1 MDVFHVDLDNT
12 LIYSYKHEIGKDKRN
27 VEVYQG
33 REISFL
39 TEKTYRLLLELR
51 RYLCIV
57 PTTTRTVGQYARID
71 LGIGDIKYALACNGG
86 VLLIDGKQ
94 DGAWYRQ
101 SLKLVEESQGE
112 LEQAVR
118 YLEQEKSRTLEIRY
132 IQKLFVFTK
141 CQHPQAVVRRLR
153 ERLDPQAADV
163 SHNGEKVYVVPKK
176 LDKGTAAIRF
186 RDYMGAG
193 KIYAAGDS
201 EFDFPMLAQADLAA
215 APAGCA
221 WAGMPQDGHIH
232 AMPGKGL
239 FSEEMLEFMLAQVFL
254 NCYEIG

>member
-51 RYLCIV
+51 RHVCIV
-57 PTTTRTVGQYARID
+57 PTTTRTVEQYARID
-71 LGIGDIKYALACNGG
+71 LGIGDVKYALACNGG
-86 VLLIDGKQ
+86 ALLVDGKQ

-101 SLKLVEESQGE
+101 SLKIVEESQGE
-112 LEQAVR
+112 LEKAIR
-118 YLEQEKSRTLEIRY
+118 YLEQEKSRTLEVRY

-141 CQHPQAVVRRLR
+141 CQHPQAAVRHLR
-153 ERLDPQAADV
+153 ERLDPQAACV
-163 SHNGEKVYVVPKK
+163 FHNGEKVYVVPKK

-186 RDYMGAG
+186 RDYIGAE
-193 KIYAAGDS
+193 KIFAAGDS
-201 EFDFPMLAQADLAA
+201 AFDFPMLAQADLAA
-215 APAGCA
+215 VPAGCA

-232 AMPGKGL
+232 AMPGKEL
-239 FSEEMLEFMLAQVFL
+239 FSEEMLEFMLAH
-254 NCYEIG
+254 CAK